1 MAKIPGKLAL
11 HGTVLGAG
19 LLPLGVLLFGAFT
32 DRLDANPIEHITHST
47 GKWAIRLL
55 LLSLAVRPAQR
66 WLGWSWAL
74 PLRRTLGLLAFTY
87 ACLHFLTWLVLDQFF
102 DWEAILEDVAERRY
116 ITMGFAAFL
125 CLVPLAIT
133 STRSWIRRLGRR
145 LTSLPRPVSAAG
157 IRLQRLGYA
166 AAVSAVIHYVWQVKA
181 DWFPPAIHAAILAAL
196 LAARFRF
203 RTRPV
208 SIAQSPGGS

>member
-1 MAKIPGKLAL
+1 MAKFPRKVAL

-19 LLPLGVLLFGAFT
+19 LLPLGVLVFGALT

-66 WLGWSWAL
+66 WLGWTWAL

-145 LTSLPRPVSAAG
+145 WISLH
-157 IRLQRLGYA
+157 RLVYA
-166 AAVSAVIHYVWQVKA
+166 AAVFAVIHYLWQVKA
-181 DWFPPAIHAAILAAL
+181 DWLPPAIHAAILAAL

-208 SIAQSPGGS
+208 SVAQSPGGS